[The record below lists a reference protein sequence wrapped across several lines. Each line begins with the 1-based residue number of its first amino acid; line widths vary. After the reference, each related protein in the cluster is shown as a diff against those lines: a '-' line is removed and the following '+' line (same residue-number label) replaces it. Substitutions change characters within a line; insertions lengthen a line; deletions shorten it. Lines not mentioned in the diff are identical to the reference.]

1 MENNKV
7 KSVTLKEFL
16 KVLRWN
22 WGVIF
27 ITFCSVVLTIGFLT
41 FTSERVYEAS
51 ATLSIQE
58 NGDLQEQLFNLPSII
73 RQKYLIKNQV
83 AVSKSRTIAAKVIK
97 ELQKSVHKDSL
108 SILGNEPSGNVPT
121 IRERI
126 FSWLSRPDS
135 QSNVLSIQQIV
146 RRFQSNTDVSYGIET
161 DIIKLKGKAPTPWEA
176 ACLVNTWVEVY
187 QDYNRSSNLGEVIQT
202 RMLLEAKLKE
212 YENKLSRSEDQLT
225 QYQKEEKFAALTAET
240 EQLVFQVANFESLYK
255 ETQTELEG
263 VKNQL
268 QYLKNQLD
276 ESKKNLV
283 ENMGKLS
290 NANLQELQRQ
300 MTDLEI
306 EKTTLEA
313 QLIGAGLRIE
323 GNEILIQ
330 KENRLNGIR
339 EKIKEETTKL
349 LERDMPG
356 MNPLDYSENLVTKIL
371 DLETTQKS
379 LVAKTVAQK
388 AIVEEYTNKLKTLP
402 DKSQKLARLERDVKL
417 NSNIYTMLAEQLEET
432 RIREAGQMGNIHV
445 LDFAESPSKAVYPRT
460 FLNMILGCFF
470 GLLLG
475 VGFAFV
481 RDYFEDSI
489 KSGEDLEKMGLF
501 VIGHVPSLKKI
512 HVSNRY
518 KKKDWSVDRAR
529 EIFPY
534 LLIHQNGYSTVTE
547 AYRSIRTSIH
557 FATHNTKSNTVLFTS
572 AEPAEGKSTT
582 AANLSIMM
590 ARKGVKTLLVDT
602 DLRRPVLD
610 VLFMGSHRKIGLSN
624 YLGREMGWRD
634 VLRETAVTGLHLI
647 GAGAGVK
654 NAPEILSS
662 KSMLSF
668 LKGAK
673 NEYGIVIFDSPPL
686 LPVTDAMVLASIV
699 DGVILVVKSGKTKK
713 ESVNR
718 SIDILRNIEA
728 HILGVVLT
736 NVPSQDLYSYRDYYD
751 AYLKGA

>member
-1 MENNKV
+1 MDDRANT
-7 KSVTLKEFL
+7 VTLHEFL
-16 KVLRWN
+16 RPLRYHWGIVLFTF
-22 WGVIF
+22 IF
-27 ITFCSVVLTIGFLT
+27 VVLTVGFFT
-41 FTSERVYEAS
+41 FTAEPVYEAS
-51 ATLSIQE
+51 ATLSLREGVDIQ
-58 NGDLQEQLFNLPSII
+58 GQLFHLPSIL
-73 RQKYLIKNQV
+73 RQKYLVKNQV
-83 AVSKSRTIAAKVIK
+83 AILESRRLAAEVIK
-97 ELQKSVHKDSL
+97 GLQKSAHKDSL
-108 SILGNEPSGNVPT
+108 SILGNDPSNHIPT

-126 FSWLSRPDS
+126 LTWWTKQDS
-135 QSNVLSIQQIV
+135 QYHELSSQKLIN
-146 RRFQSNTDVSYGIET
+146 RFHSSTKVSYSRDS
-161 DIIKLKGKAPTPWEA
+161 DIIELKGRAPTPREA
-176 ACLVNTWVEVY
+176 AWIVNTWVDVY
-187 QDYNRSSNLGEVIQT
+187 QAYSRSDNLGEVSQT
-202 RMLLEAKLKE
+202 RMFLEAKLKE
-212 YENKLSRSEDQLT
+212 YENKLSRSENQLT

-240 EQLVFQVANFESLYK
+240 EQLVLQVANFESRYK

-263 VKNQL
+263 VENQL

-276 ESKKNLV
+276 ESRKNLV

-290 NANLQELQRQ
+290 NANLQQLQRQ
-300 MTDLEI
+300 MTEIEI
-306 EKTTLEA
+306 EKTTYEA

-323 GNEILIQ
+323 GNQILAQ

-339 EKIKEETTKL
+339 QKIKEETKKL

-371 DLETTQKS
+371 DLETKQKS
-379 LVAKTVAQK
+379 LVAKTGAQK

-402 DKSQKLARLERDVKL
+402 DKSQKLAGLERDVQL

-432 RIREAGQMGNIHV
+432 RIREAGQIGNIHV
-445 LDFAESPSKAVYPRT
+445 LDFAESPSKAVYPRK

-475 VGFAFV
+475 VVFAFV
-481 RDYFEDSI
+481 RDYFEDSV
-489 KSGEDLEKMGLF
+489 KCGEDLEKMDLF
-501 VIGHVPSLKKI
+501 VIGRVPSLKKV
-512 HVSNRY
+512 HAASRH
-518 KKKDWSVDRAR
+518 KKKDWSVERAR

-557 FATHNTKSNTVLFTS
+557 FATHSTKTNTVLFTS

-634 VLRETAVTGLHLI
+634 VLRETAVTGLHLM
-647 GAGAGVK
+647 GAGTCVK

-673 NEYGIVIFDSPPL
+673 SEYGIVIFDSPPL
-686 LPVTDAMVLASIV
+686 LPVTDAMLLASMV
-699 DGVILVVKSGKTKK
+699 DGVVLVVKAGKTKK

-718 SIDILRNIEA
+718 SIEILKNIEA
-728 HILGVVLT
+728 HILGVVMT
-736 NVPSQDLYSYRDYYD
+736 NVPSENLYGYRDYYD